1 MVVFQKERGDEV
13 VMGGHP
19 LSPPGGPPFFVL
31 RKIVT
36 NPEAEVEET
45 KGS

>member
-1 MVVFQKERGDEV
+1 MTSHHWLVLGD
-13 VMGGHP
+13 HP
-19 LSPPGGPPFFVL
+19 LSPPGGPPFLILFL

-36 NPEAEVEET
+36 NSEAEVET